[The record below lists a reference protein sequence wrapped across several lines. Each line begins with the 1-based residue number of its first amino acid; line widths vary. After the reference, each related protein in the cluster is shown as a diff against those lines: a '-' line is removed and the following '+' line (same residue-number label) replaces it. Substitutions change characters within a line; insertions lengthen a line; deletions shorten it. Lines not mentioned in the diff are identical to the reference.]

1 MRASAQFDKKLSV
14 TRRLWLLCAWRTTI
28 RRSMHL
34 ATNNAKVRN
43 VELSLIVESHG
54 CTLAD
59 TFADFYQLIPH

>member
-1 MRASAQFDKKLSV
+1 
-14 TRRLWLLCAWRTTI
+14 
-28 RRSMHL
+28 MHL